1 MTRDKALILAG
12 FTIWPFIFPLVGLL
26 VELMGIIPTNSSDI
40 PWTFIAFLGL
50 FCFTVI
56 EILALLVFY
65 INFLFFKTTLPIEH
79 KLIWTIALFIGHVV
93 VMPVFWYLFVWK
105 PRTYPPLKTEAK
117 FSLMVFVPLLLL
129 LLSPLI
135 FLIPLALLF
144 TPVTVLGEFPK
155 GFTLLAI
162 QWLWILAPLF
172 GAITIY
178 WIGRWTYHPFI
189 SQASHLVAWSILW
202 VIFSLLSLPVIWF
215 DLTVLSEMVPTD
227 ANPNSL
233 VVMVRF
239 AILGVIFLQ
248 PIIVGWLYIV
258 SRLLRKLLPAAIV
271 PVTIPSP

>member
-26 VELMGIIPTNSSDI
+26 AELMGIIPINSSDI

-50 FCFTVI
+50 LCFTVI

-105 PRTYPPLKTEAK
+105 PRTYPPLKIDAK
-117 FSLMVFVPLLLL
+117 FSLVVFVPLLLM

-155 GFTLLAI
+155 GLTLLAI
-162 QWLWILAPLF
+162 QWIWILAPLL
-172 GAITIY
+172 GALTIY
-178 WIGRWTYHPFI
+178 WIGKWTYHPFI
-189 SQASHLVAWSILW
+189 NLPSHLVAWLILW

-233 VVMVRF
+233 VAMLRF

-248 PIIVGWLYIV
+248 PLIVGWLYIV
-258 SRLLRKLLPAAIV
+258 SRILRKLFPTAIV
-271 PVTIPSP
+271 PVAILSP